1 MTVSG
6 YMAMY
11 ADADDAGSSALT
23 SSLFPLSL
31 TSCATTTTSAAANAT
46 GGVTGTLGGGDAV
59 GHHGN
64 VTSPA
69 RARKKSAGVRS
80 HAHSSSLANDSSP
93 ADMVEQ
99 IRSVFIRLAHI
110 CQPTCVVRSRCRL
123 RGLPRVT
130 NSVTNVVVMC
140 FIFGVFALVT
150 KYM

>member
-99 IRSVFIRLAHI
+99 IRSVFIR
-110 CQPTCVVRSRCRL
+110 
-123 RGLPRVT
+123 
-130 NSVTNVVVMC
+130 
-140 FIFGVFALVT
+140 
-150 KYM
+150 